1 MRSAQRNSA
10 VLVLVLALALV
21 STASRVAAQQE
32 PPRRLDF
39 GSSTD
44 TTTAVRAERR
54 APIDRG
60 VRNAFVRD
68 QTILGLA
75 VYGPSF
81 AAMVGDNGVTASA
94 GYLVMAGGTFFA
106 AAEAGRRL
114 EISEA
119 QQLLSTRMAWRGAI
133 SALYIASSGE
143 GSSNASTNGA
153 ATLIGGLGGTV
164 AGMLVGNGLT
174 PGEAVATTF
183 GHDLAF
189 ASAAALAYAADPEI
203 NDDRGISDQSRAI
216 LLTVSGWTGYALG
229 RLYAGNAPYNVT
241 AGDVQSLWLG
251 AAIGATAAGT
261 AIVESEPSDKTV
273 AVAMLGGG
281 LLGTWAADRLLVRR
295 FDHTRSEGNMLALGG
310 VAGGLMGVGVGV
322 LVAGEAE
329 REGAITLGFATLG
342 AIGGVVMTERYLQ
355 PRGDEGRRLGLGQL
369 TIDPVGLA
377 SAAAG
382 APGRHPLL
390 RFTF

>member
-1 MRSAQRNSA
+1 MRSAK
-10 VLVLVLALALV
+10 LTHLLALAIALA
-21 STASRVAAQQE
+21 STAPTAAAQQE

-39 GSSTD
+39 GSSAD
-44 TTTAVRAERR
+44 TLAAVRAERR
-54 APIDRG
+54 TPTDRG

-106 AAEAGRRL
+106 AAEASRRL

-133 SALYIASSGE
+133 SALYVAASGE
-143 GSSNASTNGA
+143 GSSNSSTNGA

-174 PGEAVATTF
+174 AGEAVATTF

-189 ASAAALAYAADPEI
+189 ASAAALAYAADPDI

-261 AIVESEPSDKTV
+261 AIVESEPSDKAV

-281 LLGTWAADRLLVRR
+281 LLGTWAADRFLVRR

-342 AIGGVVMTERYLQ
+342 AIGGVVMTERYLE

-382 APGRHPLL
+382 VHGRHSLL